1 MCSKFVFDI
10 DYRCTSNNIELHLLM
25 SIVIFFF
32 SIEFSKRQN
41 PKLGITVVVMACNA
55 PFSPLFSPFPSLS
68 MGKLSIGFS

>member
-41 PKLGITVVVMACNA
+41 PKLGITVVVMACKA
-55 PFSPLFSPFPSLS
+55 PFPPFPSFPPLS